1 MTPSRQQILEYILS
15 TLGDLCRDWDYAEEV
30 GPSTGLFAQLG
41 MESLDAVVLAT
52 SIQDHFGHIMP
63 FSELFAEL
71 GEQQRD
77 LTVAEL
83 VDFIHASLGEP
94 VAKSVTEAAPR

>member
-1 MTPSRQQILEYILS
+1 MTPTRQQILEYILS

-30 GPSTGLFAQLG
+30 GPATGLFAQLG

-52 SIQDHFGHIMP
+52 SIQDHFDHIMP
-63 FSELFAEL
+63 FAELFAEL

-83 VDFIHASLGEP
+83 VDFIHTNLSEPAASR
-94 VAKSVTEAAPR
+94 VAEGSPR